1 MGGAVTTYNRE
12 LSIIIPTFNRK
23 ERLLRLLHA
32 LERAMS
38 EGVEFEAVVVVDGA
52 TDGTE
57 ASLDALRASYPLQ
70 VHSQQ
75 NRGPAAA
82 RNQGIAAARG
92 RIVLFLDDD
101 VVPVPGTIARHAARH
116 REDPLAVVTGPMIAP
131 VHKRMAPW
139 LEWEAAMLQK
149 QYAAM
154 QAGLYAPTSRQ
165 FYTANASIAREHVE
179 RVGGFDERYR
189 RAEDVELAT
198 RLRDLGLRFHFDAE
212 ASVWHEP
219 DRSYSGWLRVA
230 YEYGRYDVISGS
242 RTPDALRLAC
252 SEWKT
257 RHRLSRMLA
266 HACAGHA
273 VRTRMA
279 TDAGRASFAVAKPLL
294 PLIPRRVQHAGC
306 SALFNLH
313 YWHGVASESGLGPR
327 IWRFLDRPQ
336 RIAGA
341 GGSTTSP

>member
-1 MGGAVTTYNRE
+1 MATTHGRE
-12 LSIIIPTFNRK
+12 LSIIVPTFNRK
-23 ERLLRLLHA
+23 AGLLRLLRA
-32 LERAMS
+32 LERATG

-52 TDGTE
+52 TDGTD
-57 ASLDALRASYPLQ
+57 ASLAALRTSYPLQ
-70 VHSQQ
+70 VRSQA

-82 RNQGIAAARG
+82 RNQAIAVAQG

-101 VVPVPGTIARHAARH
+101 VVPVPGTIARHLTRH
-116 REDPLAVVTGPMIAP
+116 REDPLAVVTGPMVAP
-131 VHKRMAPW
+131 PRRRMAPW

-154 QAGLYAPTSRQ
+154 QAGLYTPTPRQ
-165 FYTANASIAREHVE
+165 FYTANASVARAHVE

-198 RLRDLGLRFHFDAE
+198 RLRDLGLHFQFDAA

-230 YEYGRYDVISGS
+230 YEYGRYDVISGA
-242 RTPDALRLAC
+242 RTPEALWLAC
-252 SEWKT
+252 AEWKT
-257 RHRLSRMLA
+257 RHRLSRLLA
-266 HACAGHA
+266 RACAGHA
-273 VRTRMA
+273 MRTRVS
-279 TDAGRASFAVAKPLL
+279 TQAGRACFAAARPLL
-294 PLIPRRVQHAGC
+294 PLIPRQIQHAGC

-327 IWRFLDRPQ
+327 VWRFLDRPKQ
-336 RIAGA
+336 IAAAGA
-341 GGSTTSP
+341 TNGSG